1 MGLSKDFHA
10 SRTVSFMQ
18 YLTVPETGEKLLD
31 LQELRESLQKHHGIK
46 RWAFIVHNPN
56 TSKAHVHGIATQIDD
71 AKPSLKPKPKSRSAW
86 AKNLGIPEQ
95 YVWKITDGEA
105 GIADS
110 LGYMLHEKYFCD
122 AEKATDPYSPDDM
135 QAKPGWNWWPLVQ
148 DRQTNKASI
157 SSSPAF
163 STPKSKPKRSIRGQM
178 MHGLSY
184 REARNQSNFREYELR
199 NWRNEYLNSAPV
211 PPVRVNFFV
220 DISGVPDLQRKPI
233 IRELASM
240 VSASNSAFELPVW
253 VRHEEYGREAR
264 FSWSDYDGEEAIV
277 VKNLIAEN
285 DREDQDERPSMG
297 DVCDAYG
304 TPADFFAALSEAPK
318 PTEKVFGN
326 GIHLI
331 HRSHL
336 FVSTSSFEDV
346 RSDLE
351 RLYVDNLT
359 APTEDSI
366 DASHVHLPVFIAIDA
381 QQIGVQILSRYV
393 DSTAHNRRAYLQ
405 FSNIRNNFTK
415 IMQAGSQTQ
424 DENLGKRALSQGL
437 QQQFAPVTDAKNKVE
452 NEILPPITDP
462 EKFVNSLNWD
472 VD

>member
-18 YLTVPETGEKLLD
+18 YLAVPETGEKLLD

-56 TSKAHVHGIATQIDD
+56 TAKAHVHGIATQIDD

-86 AKNLGIPEQ
+86 SKNLGIPANFI
-95 YVWKITDGEA
+95 WKITDGEA

-110 LGYMLHEKYFCD
+110 LGYMLHERYFCD
-122 AEKATDPYSPDDM
+122 ADKAADPYSPDDM
-135 QAKPGWNWWPLVQ
+135 HAKPGWNWWPQVQ
-148 DRQTNKASI
+148 ARQTNKAST
-157 SSSPAF
+157 SHSPAL
-163 STPKSKPKRSIRGQM
+163 STPKAKPKRSIRGQM
-178 MHGLSY
+178 MDGLSY
-184 REARNQSNFREYELR
+184 LEARNRSNFQEWDLR
-199 NWRNEYLNSAPV
+199 KWRKEYLDSAPV

-240 VSASNSAFELPVW
+240 VSASDSAFELPVW
-253 VRHEEYGREAR
+253 VNNDLNQRETS

-277 VKNLIAEN
+277 IKNLISES
-285 DREDQDERPSMG
+285 DREDQDERPSMH
-297 DVCDAYG
+297 DICSAYG
-304 TPADFFAALSEAPK
+304 TAADFFAALSEAPD
-318 PTEKVFGN
+318 PTAKVYGD
-326 GIHLI
+326 GIHLV
-331 HRSHL
+331 HRSHI

-346 RSDLE
+346 RADLE

-359 APTEDSI
+359 ASTEDSI
-366 DASHVHLPVFIAIDA
+366 DASHVHLPVIIAIDA
-381 QQIGVQILSRYV
+381 QQIGVQILSRYT
-393 DSTAHNRRAYLQ
+393 DSSTHNRRAYLQ
-405 FSNIRNNFTK
+405 FAQIRNNFSR
-415 IMQAGSQTQ
+415 IMQASSQTQ
-424 DENLGKRALSQGL
+424 DKNLGKRALSQGF
-437 QQQFAPVTDAKNKVE
+437 QQQFAPVTDAKIKVE

-462 EKFVNSLNWD
+462 EEFVNSLNWD